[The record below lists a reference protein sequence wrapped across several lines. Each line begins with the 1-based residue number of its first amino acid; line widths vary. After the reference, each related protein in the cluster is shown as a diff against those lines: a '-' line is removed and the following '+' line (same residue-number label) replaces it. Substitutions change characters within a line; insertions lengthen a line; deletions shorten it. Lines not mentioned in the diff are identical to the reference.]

1 MNFKGKNICNHPF
14 SNIEVDRMGHVHCCC
29 RFHLPEIFGNIYEN
43 SFEDVWN
50 SETAQTIR
58 KNVMN
63 DDYSLC
69 NKNTCVYLAKKNFDS
84 RYDIEEKDISPKMKK
99 YPKYVSFCHD
109 KECNLACI
117 ICRDKIW
124 RNSEEELKKLNEQIE
139 TKFLPMLKDAEF
151 VSISANG
158 DPIASRHSRLLI
170 KRIHETY
177 PNIKFELFTN
187 GTLLNEENLKDL
199 GIINNLYSVKI
210 SIHSAHK
217 ETYAKMIRNGEL
229 YYDKLIKNL
238 EYISKLREKYHF
250 DLLLLFVTTSL
261 NYKDIPDF
269 IRYADSLNAN
279 CYISEYSDAQ
289 LQSSE
294 KHPERVIV
302 DKNHPEYKELVKVL
316 QDNVFKEKTNFNL
329 SGILSQIQREGV
341 AKE

>member
-1 MNFKGKNICNHPF
+1 MQYEGKNICNHPF
-14 SNIEVDRMGHVHCCC
+14 SKVEIDKFGDVYCCC
-29 RFHLPEIFGNIYEN
+29 KFHLPVKFGNIYQN
-43 SFEDVWN
+43 SFEEVWN
-50 SETAQTIR
+50 SKIAQKIR
-58 KNVMN
+58 ANIMSEN
-63 DDYSLC
+63 FSLC
-69 NKNTCVYLAKKNFDS
+69 NKNACVYLDRKNFDS
-84 RYDIEEKDISPKMKK
+84 KFDIDEKYISYQMSK

-117 ICRDKIW
+117 ICRDEIG
-124 RNSEEELKKLNEQIE
+124 RNTEDEIKVLNEQIE
-139 TKFLPMLKDAEF
+139 TKFLPMLKDAEY
-151 VSISANG
+151 VSISAHG

-217 ETYAKMIRNGEL
+217 ETYAKMIRKGEL
-229 YYDKLIKNL
+229 YYDKLMKNL
-238 EYISKLREKYHF
+238 EYISNLREKYHF

-279 CYISEYSDAQ
+279 CYISEYSDVQ

-316 QDNVFKEKTNFNL
+316 QDDVFKEKTNFNL